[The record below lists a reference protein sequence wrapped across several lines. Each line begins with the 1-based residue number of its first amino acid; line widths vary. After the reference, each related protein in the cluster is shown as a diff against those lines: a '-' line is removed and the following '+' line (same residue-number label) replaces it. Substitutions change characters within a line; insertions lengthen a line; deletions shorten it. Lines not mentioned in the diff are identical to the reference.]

1 MKLKYLLLCATLSV
15 AFTSSSVLAS
25 ENGKK
30 PIPGKSDVMVAD
42 ICLKPE
48 IQSETDYKKTKELVR
63 TEFEENLPIGS
74 KIKEKDLNAVIE
86 AFATRKRDTPE
97 RADHCQENVRERY
110 WEMNPVKDK

>member
-1 MKLKYLLLCATLSV
+1 MGSCAAPSAKGDDKFITTDYLQQCL
-15 AFTSSSVLAS
+15 
-25 ENGKK
+25 
-30 PIPGKSDVMVAD
+30 PGKSDVMVAD

-63 TEFEENLPIGS
+63 TEFEENLPVGS

>member
-15 AFTSSSVLAS
+15 AFTSSAVLAS

-48 IQSETDYKKTKELVR
+48 IQSETDYEKTKELVSLKK
-63 TEFEENLPIGS
+63 TCLLDLKS
-74 KIKEKDLNAVIE
+74 KKK
-86 AFATRKRDTPE
+86 T
-97 RADHCQENVRERY
+97 
-110 WEMNPVKDK
+110 

>member
-1 MKLKYLLLCATLSV
+1 
-15 AFTSSSVLAS
+15 
-25 ENGKK
+25 
-30 PIPGKSDVMVAD
+30 
-42 ICLKPE
+42 
-48 IQSETDYKKTKELVR
+48 
-63 TEFEENLPIGS
+63 EFEENLPVGS

>member
-15 AFTSSSVLAS
+15 AFTSSAVLAS

-63 TEFEENLPIGS
+63 TEFEENLPVGS
-74 KIKEKDLNAVIE
+74 KIKEKDLGNDSNLLIVFYVQIMPDD
-86 AFATRKRDTPE
+86 FVMQLHRF
-97 RADHCQENVRERY
+97 
-110 WEMNPVKDK
+110 

>member
-15 AFTSSSVLAS
+15 AFTSSAVLAS

-48 IQSETDYKKTKELVR
+48 IQSETDYKKTKELVIVGGDKLIIPFADGAAH
-63 TEFEENLPIGS
+63 EPIQRP
-74 KIKEKDLNAVIE
+74 
-86 AFATRKRDTPE
+86 AFSA
-97 RADHCQENVRERY
+97 
-110 WEMNPVKDK
+110 

>member
-15 AFTSSSVLAS
+15 AFTSSAVLAS

-48 IQSETDYKKTKELVR
+48 IQSETDY
-63 TEFEENLPIGS
+63 
-74 KIKEKDLNAVIE
+74 
-86 AFATRKRDTPE
+86 
-97 RADHCQENVRERY
+97 
-110 WEMNPVKDK
+110 